1 MANFIQIEK
10 YLMKQKIPYEIIDLG
25 GEVFRVEDVVKVG
38 IKAEEIVKTLIVR
51 CEKDSIRGMQTKYVA
66 LALRGGDRLDFKK
79 VRRIFGGKATLASAD
94 EVKKVIGVPIGA
106 VCPIQVGISVY
117 LDKLA
122 MSLVK
127 VNMGSGDLTKGLD
140 MKFADLLK
148 AIGEYVLADLTL
160 RPV

>member
-79 VRRIFGGKATLASAD
+79 VRRFFGGKATLASAD
-94 EVKKVIGVPIGA
+94 EVLEIAGVPVGA
-106 VCPIQVGISVY
+106 VCPIGVRVPVFF
-117 LDKLA
+117 DEKAMKLET
-122 MSLVK
+122 

-148 AIGEYVLADLTL
+148 VVGEYKIIDVSQ
-160 RPV
+160 